1 MKNLNT
7 TKQTSDAAQAQK
19 RLIIAGGGTGGHL
32 YPGIAVAE
40 YLKDK
45 EVEVFFMVSD
55 RGIERKILTDKG
67 YNFYEQKQVPF
78 KGISMVGK
86 ARSFFALI
94 EETIKMLGLIKK
106 NDTVLL
112 TGGFAAGAPAIAAVL
127 KRADLYLH
135 EQNSVMGLTNRI
147 FSSFCKK
154 VFLSFDGTLKS
165 KGNTVHT
172 GNPVRAEFTKI
183 KQKETSGKRILVLG
197 GSQGSRFLNRLIA
210 KSAKALN
217 EDGWSIVQQTGIKLY
232 DEAKAD
238 FAKEGGEADL
248 RSYIDNVANEY
259 EQADVVIAR
268 AGSGTVFETMYA
280 LRPAIF
286 IPFAEATD
294 EHQLY
299 NALFAEK
306 LGIAK
311 TLTEGSAT
319 PQALKK
325 LLDWS
330 QGEEVKQKLN
340 EVTHLNSAQII
351 VRGMQLD

>member
-1 MKNLNT
+1 MKRLNEPHG
-7 TKQTSDAAQAQK
+7 SVK

-45 EVEVFFMVSD
+45 DVEVFFMVSD

-67 YNFYEQKQVPF
+67 YEFYEQKQVPF
-78 KGISMVGK
+78 KGISIKGK
-86 ARSFFALI
+86 LKSFFALI
-94 EETIKMLGLIKK
+94 GETAKMLGKIKK
-106 NDTVLL
+106 SDTVLL
-112 TGGFAAGAPAIAAVL
+112 TGGFAAGAPAIAAVI

-147 FSSFCKK
+147 FSVFCKK
-154 VFLSFDGTLKS
+154 VFLSFEGTLKA
-165 KGNTVHT
+165 KGNTVHA
-172 GNPVRAEFTKI
+172 GNPVRAEFTQI
-183 KQKETSGKRILVLG
+183 KPKETNTKRILVLG
-197 GSQGSRFLNRLIA
+197 GSQGSRFLNRLMA
-210 KSAKALN
+210 KSTKALN
-217 EDGWSIVQQTGIKLY
+217 EDGWSIVQQTGMKLY

-238 FAKEGGEADL
+238 FAKEGGAADL
-248 RSYIDNVANEY
+248 RSYIDDIAKEY
-259 EQADVVIAR
+259 AEADVVIAR

-280 LRPAIF
+280 LRPAVF

-311 TLTEGSAT
+311 TLTESGAT
-319 PQALKK
+319 PQTLKK

-330 QGEEVKQKLN
+330 QGEDVKQRLN
-340 EVTHLNSAQII
+340 EVIHLDSAQII